1 MQIKDI
7 AQLPEMAGLRRPEAA
22 PAPRA
27 GASSAAGGD
36 SFAAV
41 LGDSL
46 AEVNRLQQQADAS
59 ITALA
64 TTDKASLH
72 DTMIAME
79 QADVSFR
86 LMMQVRNKIV
96 EAYQEI
102 MRMQV

>member
-1 MQIKDI
+1 MDVKNV
-7 AQLPEMAGLRRPEAA
+7 AALPELAGVGASEPGGA
-22 PAPRA
+22 A
-27 GASSAAGGD
+27 GAGKPGQ
-36 SFAAV
+36 SFASV
-41 LGDSL
+41 LKSSL
-46 AEVNRLQQQADAS
+46 AEVNQLQQQADQA

-64 TTDKASLH
+64 TGEKASLH
-72 DTMIAME
+72 ETMIAMQ